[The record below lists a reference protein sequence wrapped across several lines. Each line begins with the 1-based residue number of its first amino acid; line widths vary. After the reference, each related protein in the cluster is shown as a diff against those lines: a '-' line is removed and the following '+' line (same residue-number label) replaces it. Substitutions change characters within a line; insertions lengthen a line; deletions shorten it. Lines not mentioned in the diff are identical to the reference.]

1 MHTVALSEGGT
12 MPAARSSAATSATAS
27 AVPPAQEW
35 PAPLS
40 AGEWDRRFPGIL
52 DAVTGMAGP
61 ANVILQL
68 ARPGVG
74 YGVMESRVESG
85 NLFKH
90 PLKRTRTTFTYL
102 AVALLG
108 NTEEK
113 LAYRQAVNRSHA
125 QVHSTAQ
132 SPVRYNAFDPELQ
145 LWVAACLYW
154 GLVDSYQRLFGP
166 LTAAQEAEL
175 YRLAEPL
182 GTTLQVRPGMWPADP
197 AAFRVY
203 WEEKIAQVH
212 IDDAV
217 RAFLM
222 RLVNVE
228 FLPPPLRLLLA
239 PLHRLVAAG
248 FLPPRL
254 RAEMHLAWGPRE
266 QRRFDRLLAVN
277 AFVSRRLPR
286 PLRQASIRL
295 VMWDFRR
302 RRRKGLPLV

>member
-1 MHTVALSEGGT
+1 
-12 MPAARSSAATSATAS
+12 MPAATPSAATSST
-27 AVPPAQEW
+27 VPPAQQW

-40 AGEWDRRFPGIL
+40 ASEWDRRFPGIL
-52 DAVTGMAGP
+52 DAITGMAGP

-85 NLFKH
+85 NLFRH

-108 NTEEK
+108 DTEEK

-154 GLVDSYQRLFGP
+154 GLVDAYQRLFGP
-166 LTAAQEAEL
+166 LTPAQEAEL

-197 AAFRVY
+197 AAFREY
-203 WEEKIAQVH
+203 WETNLARVH

-228 FLPPPLRLLLA
+228 FLPRPLRLLLA

-248 FLPPRL
+248 FLPPEL
-254 RAEMHLAWGPRE
+254 RAQMRLQWGPR
-266 QRRFDRLLAVN
+266 QQQRFDHLLAANVFVN
-277 AFVSRRLPR
+277 RMLPR